1 MTIVVNEIGVP
12 LRHKFGYKCT
22 MGGGGRRD
30 IIETKF
36 LMVVLETKDDGTCA
50 DDGRNY

>member
-12 LRHKFGYKCT
+12 LRHKFSYKCT
-22 MGGGGRRD
+22 MGGRRD

>member
-1 MTIVVNEIGVP
+1 MLSP
-12 LRHKFGYKCT
+12 LVKIIYKCT
-22 MGGGGRRD
+22 MGGGRCD
-30 IIETKF
+30 IIETEF